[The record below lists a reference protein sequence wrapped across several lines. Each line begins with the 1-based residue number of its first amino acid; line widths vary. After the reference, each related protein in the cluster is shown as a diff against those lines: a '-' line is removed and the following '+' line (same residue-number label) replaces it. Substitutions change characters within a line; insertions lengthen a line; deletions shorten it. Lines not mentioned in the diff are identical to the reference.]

1 MTVRR
6 EGGTLRAELSVAAGA
21 LVAVMGPSGAG
32 KSTLLSAIGGFE
44 ETSGRTLWDGAR
56 IDGLPPA
63 RRPCATLFQDGN
75 LFPHLSARRNVGLGI
90 RPNLRLSAAEWDRVD
105 AALAEA
111 GLEGFGDRLPGD
123 LSGGQAARV
132 ALARV
137 AVQDRPIL
145 LLDEAFGGLG
155 PALGREMLERTTA
168 LARDGGRTLLTIT
181 HDPDEAAVCP
191 ETIVVAEGRAHP
203 PAPTAALLADPPPA
217 LAAYLGRRDAKGPAR
232 RPGLLGSAEAEPTPQ
247 GSPWRGP

>member
-1 MTVRR
+1 M
-6 EGGTLRAELSVAAGA
+6 AAGA

-44 ETSGRTLWDGAR
+44 EAAGAICWDGAR

-75 LFPHLSARRNVGLGI
+75 LFPHLSARRNTALGI
-90 RPNLRLSAAEWDRVD
+90 RPSGRLTPDEWGRVD
-105 AALAEA
+105 AALGDA
-111 GLEGFGDRLPGD
+111 GLAGFGDRLPGD

-137 AVQDRPIL
+137 AVQDRPLL

-155 PALGREMLERTTA
+155 PALGREMLERTVA
-168 LARDGGRTLLTIT
+168 LARAGGRTLLTIT
-181 HDPDEAAVCP
+181 HDPDEAAICP
-191 ETIVVAEGRAHP
+191 ETIVVADGVAHP

-217 LAAYLGRRDAKGPAR
+217 LAAYLGR
-232 RPGLLGSAEAEPTPQ
+232 
-247 GSPWRGP
+247 

>member
-6 EGGTLRAELSVAAGA
+6 GDWVLRADLSVPAGA
-21 LVAVMGPSGAG
+21 LVAVMGPSGSG

-44 ETSGRTLWDGAR
+44 DASGTILWNGTR

-75 LFPHLSARRNVGLGI
+75 LFPHLSARRNVGLGV
-90 RPNLRLSAAEWDRVD
+90 RPNLRLSAAEWARVD
-105 AALAEA
+105 AALAHS
-111 GLEGFGDRLPGD
+111 GLVGFENRLPGD

-137 AVQDRPIL
+137 TVQDRPLL

-155 PALGREMLERTTA
+155 PALKREMLERTAA
-168 LARDGGRTLLTIT
+168 LARDGGRTLLMVT
-181 HDPDEAAVCP
+181 HDPDDAAAICAR
-191 ETIVVAEGRAHP
+191 TILVADGVAHP

-217 LAAYLGRRDAKGPAR
+217 LGAYLGR
-232 RPGLLGSAEAEPTPQ
+232 
-247 GSPWRGP
+247 

>member
-6 EGGTLRAELSVAAGA
+6 GDWVLRADLSVAQGA
-21 LVAVMGPSGAG
+21 SVAVMGPSGAG
-32 KSTLLSAIGGFE
+32 KSTLLAAIGGFE
-44 ETSGRTLWDGAR
+44 DADGAILWTGAR
-56 IDGLPPA
+56 IDALPPA

-75 LFPHLSARRNVGLGI
+75 LFPHLSARRNVALGV
-90 RPNLRLSAAEWDRVD
+90 RPDLRLSAADWRRVD
-105 AALAEA
+105 GALAEA

-155 PALGREMLERTTA
+155 PALKREMLERTAA
-168 LARDGGRTLLTIT
+168 LARAGGRTLLMVT
-181 HDPDEAAVCP
+181 HDPDDAAAICP
-191 ETIVVAEGRAHP
+191 ETILVADGRAHP

-217 LAAYLGRRDAKGPAR
+217 LAAYLGA
-232 RPGLLGSAEAEPTPQ
+232 
-247 GSPWRGP
+247 